1 MTNNFKS
8 DFPIFKSNPDL
19 VYLDSGATTHK
30 PQSVIDSMTD
40 MYQNSY
46 GTVHRGIYDLSVKA
60 TQAYNNARKAVQ
72 QYINAESDTNIIFT
86 RGTTSSI
93 NLAAFGYA
101 QHNLTQGDEILIT
114 EIEHHANFVPWQ
126 QLAKQVGAVVK
137 YAPIEDDGSFD
148 LDKFTALITPKT
160 KVIAV
165 THISNVLGT
174 ILPVADIVNMAKE
187 KGIVT
192 LIDGAQAVAHQSL
205 DIQALDPDFYCFSGH
220 KMYGP
225 TGIGVL
231 YASERVINA
240 MQPITFGGD
249 MIESVSKEG
258 TTFAQP
264 PLCFEA
270 GTPPIVEAIGL
281 HAAIE
286 YIQHVGLD
294 TIHNI
299 ESELTQ
305 IALKAFDD
313 FGGLD
318 IIGRAK
324 VRSSAIAFNL
334 RGVHAH
340 DLGTVLDNE
349 GVAVRV
355 GHHCAQPTM
364 ARFNLPATAR
374 VSFGVYNTKDD
385 INACMAALQSAKG
398 LFGV

>member
-1 MTNNFKS
+1 MSNKYKS

-30 PQSVIDSMTD
+30 PQFVIDCMTD

-72 QYINAESDTNIIFT
+72 QYINASSDTNIIFT

-249 MIESVSKEG
+249 MIESVAKEG

-286 YIQHVGLD
+286 YIQRVGLD

-299 ESELTQ
+299 ESELTD
-305 IALKAFDD
+305 IALEAFDN

-324 VRSSAIAFNL
+324 NRSSAIAFNL

-364 ARFNLPATAR
+364 ARFNVPATAR
-374 VSFGVYNTKDD
+374 VSFGIYSTKDD
-385 INACMAALQSAKG
+385 INACMAALQSAKA